1 MIQRRHLQIVR
12 DLLNEHASVAIL
24 GPRQVGKTT
33 LAMKIADATEGSRY
47 LDLESP
53 ADRAR
58 LSVPELYLSER
69 AGTLV
74 ILDEVQRMP
83 QLFEVLRGQ
92 IDRSRRAGHRTG
104 QFLLLGSAS
113 NDLLR
118 QSSESLA
125 GRIVYHELPGLDLV
139 EVGAGKLDTLWLRGG
154 FPDSFLAGSERASRA
169 WRDSFLRTYL
179 ERDIPQLGPRIPA
192 ETLRRFWTMLA
203 HAQGGPFNAARMAR
217 GMDVSGPTISRYLD
231 LLVDLM
237 LVRRLPPFHVNVGKR
252 LVKSPKVYV
261 RDSGVV
267 HSLLRIRDHDE
278 LLSHPVVGYSWEGF
292 VIESLIAA
300 EPDRADAYFYRTSGG
315 AETDLL
321 LVLPGGERWAIE
333 IKRTLQPKTSRGF
346 ESACEDLKPA
356 RRLFAYPGEEAF
368 PVKADT
374 SAIPIAVLM
383 AELAGAR

>member
-1 MIQRRHLQIVR
+1 V
-12 DLLNEHASVAIL
+12 V
-24 GPRQVGKTT
+24 
-33 LAMKIADATEGSRY
+33 
-47 LDLESP
+47 
-53 ADRAR
+53 
-58 LSVPELYLSER
+58 
-69 AGTLV
+69 
-74 ILDEVQRMP
+74 
-83 QLFEVLRGQ
+83 
-92 IDRSRRAGHRTG
+92 
-104 QFLLLGSAS
+104 QFLSGIH

-300 EPDRADAYFYRTSGG
+300 APDRADAYFYRTSGG

-346 ESACEDLKPA
+346 ESAREDLKPA

-368 PVKADT
+368 PMKADT